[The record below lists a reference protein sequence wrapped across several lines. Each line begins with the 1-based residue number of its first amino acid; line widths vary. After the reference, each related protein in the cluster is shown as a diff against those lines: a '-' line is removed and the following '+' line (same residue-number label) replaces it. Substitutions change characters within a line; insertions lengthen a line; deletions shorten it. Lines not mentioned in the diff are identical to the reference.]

1 MTLLSHLAGNEFFLL
16 FAKKVAGSEGEWKSC
31 LWKPQVSFQQTSVKS
46 VFSSPCHLNI
56 SCFWQYGETLG
67 VSLGERLASH
77 PFSPQKVFFQT
88 WKVFRHCWR
97 DEVSEDIQ
105 LHRVRVE
112 APAAGDARHD
122 RLLHAGRA
130 HRRQPHQQHG
140 PRCRQLPHAQRR
152 HCPGE
157 KSGCALFQSSVQVIA
172 YVSITMSPKEWSK
185 NTFGWAR
192 AEVNFWVASVFS
204 ITHLQQAP

>member
-1 MTLLSHLAGNEFFLL
+1 M
-16 FAKKVAGSEGEWKSC
+16 V
-31 LWKPQVSFQQTSVKS
+31 
-46 VFSSPCHLNI
+46 
-56 SCFWQYGETLG
+56 
-67 VSLGERLASH
+67 SH

-88 WKVFRHCWR
+88 RKVFRRCWR

-157 KSGCALFQSSVQVIA
+157 IKWFGLLFLSVVQVIA

-192 AEVNFWVASVFS
+192 AEVIIFVKIILTFYSSSKQHHKRFGRYKNN
-204 ITHLQQAP
+204 